1 LERNLYT
8 ISSHLPYVTDALT
21 VVPVF
26 NLVKSN
32 VVPAGTVMSLITIAA
47 QLAFPAIAAAASEN
61 VQPAR
66 ASRLAGAA
74 ATSAPAPSKRD
85 EVRIATMMSV
95 ENEVDAT

>member
-1 LERNLYT
+1 MNDRR
-8 ISSHLPYVTDALT
+8 T

-26 NLVKSN
+26 NFVRSN

-66 ASRLAGAA
+66 ASRFAGAA
-74 ATSAPAPSKRD
+74 ATSAPAPSRRE
-85 EVRIATMMSV
+85 EVRIATMMSIP
-95 ENEVDAT
+95 